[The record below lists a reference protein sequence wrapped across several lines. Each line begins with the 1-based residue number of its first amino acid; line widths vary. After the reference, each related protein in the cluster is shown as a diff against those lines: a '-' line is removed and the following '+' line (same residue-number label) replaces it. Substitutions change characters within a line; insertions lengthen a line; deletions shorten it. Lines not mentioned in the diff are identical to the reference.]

1 MGEKLTLKAP
11 AKINLGLDVLGRR
24 DNGYHDVRMVM
35 QSIGL
40 YDDVTIEKV
49 EEPGICLE
57 INLDFLPTDERNIAY
72 KAAKLLMDEFAISTG
87 VKIKLEKHIPVA
99 AGMAGGSTNAAAVL
113 EGMNTLFSLGLTQKE
128 LMERGVKLGA
138 DVPYCIMKGTALA
151 EGIGEILSP
160 LPPLPECHIL
170 IAKPDISVSTKEVY
184 EELDSKEIPDHPEI
198 DGILEGLK
206 EANLEKIVSAM
217 GNVLERVTVQKYPVI
232 DEIKQMMKKAGAMNA
247 MMSGSGPTV
256 FGIFKDQE
264 TAELAQK
271 EIQKTKIAK
280 DICLTNVHNTRRS

>member
-113 EGMNTLFSLGLTQKE
+113 EGMNRLFSLGLTQKE

-160 LPPLPECHIL
+160 LPPLPECYIL
-170 IAKPDISVSTKEVY
+170 IAKPGISVSTKEVY
-184 EELDSKEIPDHPEI
+184 EELDSKEIPEHPEI
-198 DGILEGLK
+198 DGILEGLE

-232 DEIKQMMKKAGAMNA
+232 DEIKQVMKKAGAMNA

-256 FGIFKDQE
+256 FGIFKDRE
-264 TAELAQK
+264 TAELTQQ

>member
-40 YDDVTIEKV
+40 YDDVTIERV

-113 EGMNTLFSLGLTQKE
+113 EGMNRLFSLGLTQKE

-160 LPPLPECHIL
+160 LPPLPECYIL
-170 IAKPDISVSTKEVY
+170 IAKPGISVSTKEVY
-184 EELDSKEIPDHPEI
+184 EELDSKEIPEHPEI
-198 DGILEGLK
+198 DGILEGLE

-232 DEIKQMMKKAGAMNA
+232 DEIKQVMKKAGAMNA

-264 TAELAQK
+264 TAELAQQ